1 MSKPKGGVVTDREYR
16 GYGTY
21 KRPTYQING
30 SNMWVSQPLLKGVYA
45 RTTVLDGG
53 DFAKMA
59 DAYGYININEGVE
72 IKDANTYKCA
82 MAILAYRRR
91 FGQCRRVTTV
101 YRRKRLKDKDNYLSS
116 RFDKT

>member
-1 MSKPKGGVVTDREYR
+1 MKEHYNFKIGDVVICKRLLCDMSKPIGGVVTDREYR
-16 GYGTY
+16 GYGAY

-59 DAYGYININEGVE
+59 DAYGYININEGVK
-72 IKDANTYKCA
+72 IKDENT
-82 MAILAYRRR
+82 
-91 FGQCRRVTTV
+91 
-101 YRRKRLKDKDNYLSS
+101 
-116 RFDKT
+116 